1 VNNVKEKT
9 IYKDAWITLIVL
21 SSLALIAMYGET
33 MLIPAIPIL
42 VKDFKIPY
50 NTSSWILTAYLIAGA
65 VMTPIIGKLSDIYG
79 KKKILMLVM
88 VIYSI
93 GTFSGGISANIFMM
107 IVSRIIQGIGLAMF
121 PVAFAIIREKFPEEK
136 LAIGQGIFTAVFAG
150 GAVVGLGLGATIIEY
165 FSWHMTFLSIVP
177 LMIILLIVVLR
188 LIRIKSEKL
197 VSKIDNSIDIKG
209 TLTLIVLVSSFLVA
223 LTLLPNSIS
232 QSQYKNSNLI
242 IISALFALSVALLPL
257 FISIQKKAKSPLIDL
272 QLLKDIIL
280 LPTNILIM
288 TIGISM
294 FIIYQSLPILIQSPL
309 PLGFGGGP
317 VAAASVQLPFMIMS
331 FIISVLSGFLISK
344 IGNIKPTVV
353 GSIISAIGFFLLF
366 LYHSTEYVIA
376 VELSVIAIGLSFAE
390 IGAFNISLVSAPLH
404 LSGTALGI
412 TMLLFLIGMSVGPT
426 ISGIYMESF
435 KSTVNG
441 MYGSFPSS
449 FAYDMIFLTSLIVS
463 IFSIIITLI
472 VTRKLMHKISRKT
485 TS

>member
-188 LIRIKSEKL
+188 LIHIKSEKL

-309 PLGFGGGP
+309 PSGFGGEP
-317 VAAASVQLPFMIMS
+317 VAAASVQLPFMIVS

-449 FAYDMIFLTSLIVS
+449 FAYDMIFLTSLIFS

>member
-188 LIRIKSEKL
+188 LIHIKSEKL

-449 FAYDMIFLTSLIVS
+449 FAYDMIFLTSLIFS

>member
-188 LIRIKSEKL
+188 LIHIKSEKL

-317 VAAASVQLPFMIMS
+317 VTAASVQLPFMIVS

>member
-188 LIRIKSEKL
+188 LIHIKSEKL

-242 IISALFALSVALLPL
+242 MISTLFALSVALLPL

-294 FIIYQSLPILIQSPL
+294 FIIYQSLPIMIQSPL

-317 VAAASVQLPFMIMS
+317 VAAASVQLPFMIVS

-449 FAYDMIFLTSLIVS
+449 FAYDMIFLTSLIFS